1 MYLKINKYYFSA
13 YLLVATGSSSNGVMN
28 NVEIVDPSN
37 SNKVCQAFTNYPL
50 AVEGAFGML
59 GPQNNP
65 FICGGYFSIGSSKY
79 KSVIMLPNI

>member
-1 MYLKINKYYFSA
+1 
-13 YLLVATGSSSNGVMN
+13 MN

-37 SNKVCQAFTNYPL
+37 STKVCQAFTNYPL

-65 FICGGYFSIGSSKY
+65 IICGGYSSNY
-79 KSVIMLPNI
+79 